1 MRQNSEEE
9 ILTPSPFLCILKY
22 FLSTDFNDALLTK
35 FLIQQHRGVN
45 YLKEHDIF
53 MSTTGHC
60 LELKEFEPIFMKLQ
74 LNNTEMTGID
84 DFPLRIPPSPRTQ
97 WTKWVNLE

>member
-1 MRQNSEEE
+1 
-9 ILTPSPFLCILKY
+9 
-22 FLSTDFNDALLTK
+22 
-35 FLIQQHRGVN
+35 
-45 YLKEHDIF
+45 

-97 WTKWVNLE
+97 WKKWVNLE